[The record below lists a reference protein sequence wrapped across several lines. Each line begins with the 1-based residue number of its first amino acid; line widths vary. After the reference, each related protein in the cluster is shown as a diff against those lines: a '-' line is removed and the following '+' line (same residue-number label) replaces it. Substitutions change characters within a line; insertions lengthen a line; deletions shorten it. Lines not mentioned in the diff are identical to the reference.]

1 MYNEKLLY
9 EIRNYSKNS
18 VCVCVCVV
26 TGEAQYD
33 QGLSKRLG
41 YKLCRPVRINITNN
55 IRNTSIC
62 LKFFN
67 SWVFEEF
74 D

>member
-9 EIRNYSKNS
+9 EIRNYSKS
-18 VCVCVCVV
+18 SLCVCVV

-41 YKLCRPVRINITNN
+41 
-55 IRNTSIC
+55 
-62 LKFFN
+62 
-67 SWVFEEF
+67 
-74 D
+74 